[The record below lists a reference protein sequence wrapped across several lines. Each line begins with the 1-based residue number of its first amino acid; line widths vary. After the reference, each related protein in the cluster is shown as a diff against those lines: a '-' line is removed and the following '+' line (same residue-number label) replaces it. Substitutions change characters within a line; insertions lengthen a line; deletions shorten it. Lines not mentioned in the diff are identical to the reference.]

1 MTAWWEG
8 LSGVLQVLY
17 CIAIPATLLLI
28 VQTILTVIGFGDGGG
43 GMNPSDTS
51 GLDMGGDISPD
62 AAGADFSM
70 DADMTADAAGDVS
83 ADSDSGSGADT
94 DYGTLRLFTF
104 QGIVAFLATFSWV
117 AIWLVKGGMQ
127 LAPSLL
133 LGGICGAIMMYVVAK
148 LLQVSA
154 RLAENGT
161 FNIKSTIGENAQV
174 YVTIPPHGESGGKVT
189 LTLER
194 GFVELDAITEED
206 EQIVAGAAVRIVDVR
221 GDTVVVEVL

>member
-8 LSGVLQVLY
+8 LSVVLKVLY

-28 VQTILTVIGFGDGGG
+28 VQTILTVIGFGNGGG
-43 GMNPSDTS
+43 GLNPSDTS

-62 AAGADFSM
+62 TAGADFSM
-70 DADMTADAAGDVS
+70 DTDMPADASVDL
-83 ADSDSGSGADT
+83 DSNSGADT

-104 QGIVAFLATFSWV
+104 QGIVAFLATFAWV
-117 AIWLVKGGMQ
+117 AIWMVKGGMQ

-194 GFVELDAITEED
+194 GFVELDAITEDD
-206 EQIVAGAAVRIVDVR
+206 ERIVAGAAVRIVDVR